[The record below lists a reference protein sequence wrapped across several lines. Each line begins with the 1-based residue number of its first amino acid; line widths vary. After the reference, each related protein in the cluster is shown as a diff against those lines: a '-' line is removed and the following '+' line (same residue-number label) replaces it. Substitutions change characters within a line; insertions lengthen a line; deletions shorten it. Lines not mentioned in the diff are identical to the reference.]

1 MNLFIVSRQHHDLYE
16 YLCERLSGNACVS
29 VTVDRRSGE
38 RRHRATPAAAE
49 RRRMERRIRPEID
62 EQLRIHSH
70 AIVTVPSERP
80 PAEPLTPLRDTLRWV
95 DTVQHHVT
103 AVRSVLYEHERLQR
117 ESDALKQE
125 NERLRAESDRAR
137 KELEHIDAQLARA
150 ISIANDLSPG
160 FNTGPHLTTRRDRV
174 PPLPEPFSEVAEC
187 YRHAG
192 VKEVDG
198 VGR

>member
-16 YLCERLSGNACVS
+16 YLCERLSGNACVR

-150 ISIANDLSPG
+150 ISIANDL
-160 FNTGPHLTTRRDRV
+160 FARIQHGPAPHD
-174 PPLPEPFSEVAEC
+174 AEGS
-187 YRHAG
+187 RPAAS
-192 VKEVDG
+192 
-198 VGR
+198 